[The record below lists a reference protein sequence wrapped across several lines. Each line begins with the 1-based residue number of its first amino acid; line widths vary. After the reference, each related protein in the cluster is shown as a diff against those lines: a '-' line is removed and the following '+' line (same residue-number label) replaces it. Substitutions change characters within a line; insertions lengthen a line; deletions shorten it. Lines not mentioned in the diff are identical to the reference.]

1 MLSCHRYFACTA
13 RSLAVTMALT
23 TLAREQNKQALFRK
37 FLKRF
42 VEHFGDSQDRYS
54 KYAICSERWLD

>member
-1 MLSCHRYFACTA
+1 
-13 RSLAVTMALT
+13 MALT

-54 KYAICSERWLD
+54 KYAICIASDGLIDGLIERWID

>member
-1 MLSCHRYFACTA
+1 
-13 RSLAVTMALT
+13 LAVTMALT